1 MFKAIFWIT
10 FLCIFTHY
18 ADKIAYNE
26 QRLAYQNCVDAL
38 GASLCEKRVPDPPL
52 ERFVAFLSDFA
63 TDDSIVGSRL
73 N

>member
-10 FLCIFTHY
+10 FLCIFTYY

-26 QRLAYQNCVDAL
+26 QRLAYQGCVKLL
-38 GASLCEKRVPDPPL
+38 GENSCEKQVPDPPL
-52 ERFVAFLSDFA
+52 ERFVAFISDFA

>member
-10 FLCIFTHY
+10 FLCVFIHY

-26 QRLAYQNCVDAL
+26 QRLAYQGCVKLL
-38 GASLCEKRVPDPPL
+38 GENSCEKQVPDPPL